1 MVQHLIRRT
10 HKLIYILIALNLIFL
25 ISIFALHS
33 IQISN
38 LQSQFGSSRTELKG
52 QLDALSEE
60 TGGKFAVLD
69 EDLEQLNQLMV
80 DTGLSLN
87 NINAHLIALGDE
99 LDVVRE
105 EGAKG
110 LEALKSEL
118 NYTGIIQEAMEA
130 VVIAEKSD
138 RVIGAGVLISP
149 FGHIAT
155 AAHVVEDRTNLKIR
169 LMDGRTFVPEIEK
182 RDKDRDIAIIRIGVF
197 NNSYLDF
204 APVDQL
210 NVGDKVFALGSP
222 EGLEFSASE
231 GIVSGIREF
240 EELGVGNGFDDD
252 LLLIQTDAAITRGNS
267 GGPLIDKKGQI
278 VGINSFSLGYSI
290 RGSSL
295 FLDTE
300 GVNFAIAS
308 DEARD
313 IYASI

>member
-1 MVQHLIRRT
+1 M
-10 HKLIYILIALNLIFL
+10 YILIALNLIFL
-25 ISIFALHS
+25 ISIFVLHS
-33 IQISN
+33 VQISN

-52 QLDALSEE
+52 ELDALSEE
-60 TGGKFAVLD
+60 TSGKFDALD
-69 EDLEQLNQLMV
+69 EDLDTLNQLMI
-80 DTGLSLN
+80 DTSLSLD
-87 NINAHLIALGDE
+87 NINAHLIALADE
-99 LDVVRE
+99 LEVVRE

-130 VVIAEKSD
+130 VVIAEKD
-138 RVIGAGVLISP
+138 GRVIGAGVFVSP

-155 AAHVVEDRTNLKIR
+155 AAHVVDERDGLKFRTK
-169 LMDGRTFVPEIEK
+169 DGRTYTPELEN
-182 RDKDRDIAIIRIGVF
+182 RDKNRDIAIVRVSTVE
-197 NNSYLDF
+197 NPYLDF
-204 APVDQL
+204 APSSEL
-210 NVGDKVFALGSP
+210 SIGDKVFALGSP

-240 EELGVGNGFDDD
+240 SDLGLSSSEFDSD

-267 GGPLIDKKGQI
+267 GGPLIDKKGCI

-300 GVNFAIAS
+300 GVNFAIAA
-308 DEARD
+308 DEAKD
-313 IYASI
+313 IYDAI